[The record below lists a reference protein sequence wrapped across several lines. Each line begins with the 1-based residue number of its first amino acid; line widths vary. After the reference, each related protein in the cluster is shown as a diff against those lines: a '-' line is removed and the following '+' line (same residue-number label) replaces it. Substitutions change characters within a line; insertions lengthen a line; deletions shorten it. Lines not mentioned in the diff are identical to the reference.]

1 MRFSAGKR
9 HCGGCTQRLPP
20 PVLLLSGCDGI
31 FFLHQHRIGKV
42 ADLRLAKD
50 AARFA
55 DIVSRMLL
63 RDREGAQALAAFA
76 HREIESVTAE
86 TLPDL
91 TASIRVM
98 EKCGMRFVGDGNPEE
113 GQRTVRYAITRN
125 QLRVGQ

>member
-1 MRFSAGKR
+1 MSAAGKLAST
-9 HCGGCTQRLPP
+9 TQRRTLEKVVSRYAQTRAAIDGMGTVVHPAPRHSVLPP
-20 PVLLLSGCDGI
+20 HHGCGYATEAAAA
-31 FFLHQHRIGKV
+31 LV
-42 ADLRLAKD
+42 AW
-50 AARFA
+50 
-55 DIVSRMLL
+55 
-63 RDREGAQALAAFA
+63 AFA

-125 QLRVGQ
+125 QLRVRQ